1 MKVQNKK
8 RFTLVSICSKL
19 TSAMIINILK
29 GLYCWE
35 MQYSRWVECRRKICL
50 FERVPRRSIIQF
62 SSYHVRLL
70 LDCFSMPRPFG
81 VALLSIKCDRILCFR
96 KSAAVLI
103 FAPLILRVA
112 LCQVYTVW
120 IAFAGFITFASI
132 FFTFECIITFV
143 VNYYICSFNIC
154 DKREWALVSDQTWS
168 KIWGLPQCKNQGT
181 FSLFC
186 TFCFPRFFC
195 ADFFVSF
202 ILRHT
207 WVLQVVT
214 GWAKICRIVNS
225 CLANPLSAYKQLK
238 DRSPLSA
245 FTTAAPKNVTEHE
258 T

>member
-1 MKVQNKK
+1 M
-8 RFTLVSICSKL
+8 
-19 TSAMIINILK
+19 
-29 GLYCWE
+29 
-35 MQYSRWVECRRKICL
+35 
-50 FERVPRRSIIQF
+50 
-62 SSYHVRLL
+62 RLL
-70 LDCFSMPRPFG
+70 LDAVKKNVFFERAPRCLLLFDAKAIRG
-81 VALLSIKCDRILCFR
+81 SALSIKWDRILCFR

-112 LCQVYTVW
+112 FCQVYTVW
-120 IAFAGFITFASI
+120 IAFA
-132 FFTFECIITFV
+132 
-143 VNYYICSFNIC
+143 VNLCYIWVHYYICSFNIC

-214 GWAKICRIVNS
+214 GWAKICRMINS
-225 CLANPLSAYKQLK
+225 FLANPLSAYKQLK
-238 DRSPLSA
+238 DR
-245 FTTAAPKNVTEHE
+245 
-258 T
+258 